1 MKSVTEFFTF
11 KLLKGIEA
19 KTALTAEGKSPEE
32 VEQSIGETFKLE
44 GDKLKYFFNS
54 LDVASENLD
63 KLTRVLVVS
72 LDESEKVPPQAVK
85 VEDHYYVPEFQKTL
99 TPTEPKQVAKGGGG
113 NRNKGKRKDG
123 PKSSPWGITPE
134 ELAAKK
140 AGKGKGKEKEKT
152 K

>member
-19 KTALTAEGKSPEE
+19 KAALTAEGKSPEE

-72 LDESEKVPPQAVK
+72 LDESEKVPQKAVK
-85 VEDHYYVPEFQKTL
+85 VEEHYYVPEFQKTL
-99 TPTEPKQVAKGGGG
+99 TPSEPKQASKGGGG

-140 AGKGKGKEKEKT
+140 AGKGKEKEKS